1 MDKDSIES
9 FTSELAFSASAVS
22 AFAGMIAG
30 AVGDKFISSAIIA
43 VAIFFFN
50 FWGAYEGRKFY
61 DRHRQG

>member
-9 FTSELAFSASAVS
+9 FASELAFGASAVS
-22 AFAGMIAG
+22 AFSGMIAG
-30 AVGDKFISSAIIA
+30 AVGDKFISPAIIA

-61 DRHRQG
+61 DRHRQD